1 MRRLGLAG
9 DDGKDGGMQIVG
21 VEIPGGAPVL
31 SFALGHGEDPY
42 QVVWEQ
48 GYRVTRPLSVTGTV
62 EDLSVTLLVAEHHR
76 PIVPRG
82 PQKIRST
89 LRPDES
95 GCEPVVRQRLA
106 AYALVVSRRGLL
118 ATEFSSRTAVPG
130 MWGLPGG
137 GIDPG
142 ENPAATVQREV
153 YEETGQTIEILRF
166 LDMQSDH
173 WIGHSP
179 TGVVEDF
186 HAVRLIYAA
195 RCDAPIDAVV
205 HDVGGTTA
213 SSRWVPPASL
223 REVSWINGSRALL
236 SKHGQSVLRTL
247 HHQGA

>member
-1 MRRLGLAG
+1 
-9 DDGKDGGMQIVG
+9 MQIIG
-21 VEIPGGAPVL
+21 VEVPGGSPVL

-42 QVVWEQ
+42 QVAWEG
-48 GYRVTRPLSVTGTV
+48 GYRVLRPLSATGTV
-62 EDLSVTLLVAEHHR
+62 EDLTVTLHVCEHGR

-82 PQKIRST
+82 PQRIRST
-89 LRPDES
+89 LRGDEPA
-95 GCEPVVRQRLA
+95 CEPVIRQRLA
-106 AYALVVSRRGLL
+106 AYALVVSERGLL

-142 ENPAATVQREV
+142 ENPATTVQREV
-153 YEETGQTIEILRF
+153 FEETGQTVEIMRF

-179 TGVVEDF
+179 SGVIEDF

-195 RCDAPIDAVV
+195 RCASPIDAVV

-213 SSRWVPPASL
+213 SSRWVPASSL

-236 SKHGQSVLRTL
+236 AKHGQQVLRSL
-247 HHQGA
+247 HHHKHAS

>member
-1 MRRLGLAG
+1 M
-9 DDGKDGGMQIVG
+9 G
-21 VEIPGGAPVL
+21 VEVPGGSPVL

-42 QVVWEQ
+42 QTVWER
-48 GYRVTRPLSVTGTV
+48 GFKVVRPLSATGTV
-62 EDLSVTLLVAEHHR
+62 EDLTVTLQVSQHRR

-82 PQKIRST
+82 PQRIRTT
-89 LRPDES
+89 LRPEERH
-95 GCEPVVRQRLA
+95 GRPVVRQRLA
-106 AYALVVSRRGLL
+106 AYALVVSSRGLL
-118 ATEFSSRTAVPG
+118 ATEFSSRTAVAG

-153 YEETGQTIEILRF
+153 FEETGQTIEVLRF

-195 RCDAPIDAVV
+195 RCEDPGDPVV
-205 HDVGGTTA
+205 HDVGGTT
-213 SSRWVPPASL
+213 SSCRWVAPDHL
-223 REVSWINGSRALL
+223 REVDWINGSRALL
-236 SKHGQSVLRTL
+236 AKHGRQVLRSYRT
-247 HHQGA
+247 GTF

>member
-1 MRRLGLAG
+1 
-9 DDGKDGGMQIVG
+9 MQIIG
-21 VEIPGGAPVL
+21 VEIPGGSPVL
-31 SFALGHGEDPY
+31 SFALGHGDDPY
-42 QVVWEQ
+42 QVAWEG
-48 GYRVTRPLSVTGTV
+48 GYRVVRPLSASGTV
-62 EDLSVTLLVAEHHR
+62 EDLTVTLQVSLHGR

-82 PQKIRST
+82 PQRIRNT
-89 LRPDES
+89 LRGEDAA
-95 GCEPVVRQRLA
+95 CEPVVRQRLA
-106 AYALVVSRRGLL
+106 AYALVVSERGLL

-179 TGVVEDF
+179 TGVIEDF

-195 RCDAPIDAVV
+195 RCDVPIDAVV

-213 SSRWVPPASL
+213 ASRWVPASSL

-236 SKHGQSVLRTL
+236 AKHGQSVLRSL
-247 HHQGA
+247 HHRQAS